1 MTVVLLSAKR
11 AREREIQTDRQRE
24 RAIKKVRERE
34 TKKASLYSQ
43 IKFARCSIIR
53 ALLNERIEQSICS
66 GYCQH
71 TSLLEEQ
78 GEIIKIE
85 TEKERRIQ
93 KERLTER
100 ERE

>member
-1 MTVVLLSAKR
+1 MFYYQPKE
-11 AREREIQTDRQRE
+11 REREIQTDRQRE

-85 TEKERRIQ
+85 TDKERQIK
-93 KERLTER
+93 KERLTKKER
-100 ERE
+100 E